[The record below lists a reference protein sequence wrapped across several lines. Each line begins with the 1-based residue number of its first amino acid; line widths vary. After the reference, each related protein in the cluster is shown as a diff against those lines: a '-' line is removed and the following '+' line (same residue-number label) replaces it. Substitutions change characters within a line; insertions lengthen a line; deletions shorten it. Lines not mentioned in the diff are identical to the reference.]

1 MKKRKLI
8 ITAILLVWLIVLLG
22 YSLYN
27 GKNAQDL
34 VYKEHLE
41 ETVATVN
48 KEKLTFRSMA
58 FYVAYEEQQ
67 VEKQAV
73 VYEPS
78 DPAKYWNL
86 HIDGEFIRVTARDT
100 AMSMAIHD
108 TLFYQY
114 AMEEGLTL
122 TKEDM
127 ASLESAE
134 NDFWSDLT
142 EWGAEKKLG
151 VTREDIHE
159 SMLRMTYAQ
168 KYQAILAAMSG
179 VEYEAF
185 DFNSEEYE
193 DWLENQDYKI
203 EKKRWKKV
211 DFGTVTIVR

>member
-34 VYKEHLE
+34 VYKEHLD

-193 DWLENQDYKI
+193 DWLENQDYQI

>member
-34 VYKEHLE
+34 VYKEHLD
-41 ETVATVN
+41 ETVAIVN

-179 VEYEAF
+179 VEYEDF

>member
-34 VYKEHLE
+34 VYKEHLD

>member
-34 VYKEHLE
+34 VYKEHLD

-179 VEYEAF
+179 VEYEDF

>member
-34 VYKEHLE
+34 VYKEHLD

-193 DWLENQDYKI
+193 DWLENQDYEI